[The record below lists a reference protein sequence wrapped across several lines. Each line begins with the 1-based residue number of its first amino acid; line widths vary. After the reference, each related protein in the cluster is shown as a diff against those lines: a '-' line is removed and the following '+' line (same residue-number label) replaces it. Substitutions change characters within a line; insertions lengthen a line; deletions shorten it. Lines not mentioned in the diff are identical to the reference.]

1 MGSTIYTEVFVLALV
16 LISNVLGNNFVGY
29 IPRTATEI
37 AARLQ
42 VPAPKLLLQVRKF
55 RQQMSLKYRVRA
67 PSVFRH
73 PLSLRAARLLKPS
86 PVRRGL
92 QPSQTGTVKGRWT
105 YLYRAVDKQGRTVDF
120 LLSAKRDVA
129 AAKRFFQKAMK

>member
-42 VPAPKLLLQVRKF
+42 VPSPKLLLQVRKF

-92 QPSQTGTVKGRWT
+92 QPSQTGTVIK
-105 YLYRAVDKQGRTVDF
+105 V
-120 LLSAKRDVA
+120 SAKSYQVFVSYSRKDNSSHG
-129 AAKRFFQKAMK
+129 RSSGPITG

>member
-42 VPAPKLLLQVRKF
+42 VPSPKLLLQVRKF
-55 RQQMSLKYRVRA
+55 RQQMNLKYRVRA

-92 QPSQTGTVKGRWT
+92 QPSQTGTVNLAIEQGAWGGYRTEFYPT
-105 YLYRAVDKQGRTVDF
+105 YDYKPIWQQTWP
-120 LLSAKRDVA
+120 SAKT
-129 AAKRFFQKAMK
+129 K

>member
-92 QPSQTGTVKGRWT
+92 QPSQTGTVKQVGCLIETFHRVIEGN
-105 YLYRAVDKQGRTVDF
+105 LDKME
-120 LLSAKRDVA
+120 LPLA
-129 AAKRFFQKAMK
+129 ASDAGGL